1 MKKMIQSANGPML
14 EVIKQFKAEFWMVG
28 LFSLVANVLM
38 LTPTLYMLQV
48 YDRVMISQSGFT
60 LVAISAVALFFYI
73 VMAFSEW
80 LRSRLLVRAGVRFD
94 EAMNSQIFKAS
105 FNKSLGNSRFD
116 SPEAFNDLTQLRQF
130 MTGQGIFTFFDVPW
144 TPIYI
149 FVVWLLH
156 PVLGMMCFVFVLI
169 YALVAWLGHSM
180 TYSTNQSSIESRR
193 TARMYVENKLK
204 NSEVIDAMGMIK
216 GLRSKWLGLHAS
228 DMQDHSNSTDMNER
242 FTAVTKFVSMFQS
255 SLMLGIAAYLVIHD
269 ELSPAAMVA
278 ANVLMGRAV
287 QPVQMAVSMW
297 RMSMMAV
304 LSYSRLN
311 ELLKGFEAPANEA
324 SVPDKF
330 VGNVRIDNLI
340 ATVKGRAQP
349 ILKGINA
356 SFSSG
361 QLIAVM
367 GASGSGK
374 STLARSLIGIW
385 PEIQGAVYLDSLA
398 IHKANRSHIGP
409 HIGYLPQDVELIE
422 GTVADNIARFGKKD
436 PQKVIAAAQ
445 AAGVHEMIL
454 RFPNGYDTEM
464 GTSGRFLSGG
474 QRQRIALAR
483 AIYDEPSLIVLD
495 EPNANLDDLGEAAL
509 MGAVQQLRDKGK
521 TIFLITH
528 RPNALSSADQVLI
541 LADGQVSIMGPRQMV
556 MDRLVAQAKQAQQAN
571 PTNSNN
577 PHNPS

>member
-1 MKKMIQSANGPML
+1 ML
-14 EVIKQFKAEFWMVG
+14 DVIKQFKAEFWMVG
-28 LFSLVANVLM
+28 LFSLVANLLM

-60 LVAISAVALFFYI
+60 LVAISAVAVFFYA

-105 FNKSLGNSRFD
+105 FNKSLSKIKFD
-116 SPEAFNDLTQLRQF
+116 SPEAFNDLTHLRQF
-130 MTGQGIFTFFDVPW
+130 MTGQGVFTFFDMPW

-149 FVVWLLH
+149 LVVWLLH
-156 PVLGMMCFVFVLI
+156 PVLGVMCFVFVLI
-169 YALVAWLGHSM
+169 YGVIAWVGHRL
-180 TYSTNQSSIESRR
+180 TFKVNEGSIESRR

-216 GLRSKWLGLHAS
+216 GLRAKWLGLHAT
-228 DMQDHSNSTDMNER
+228 DMQDHAITSDMNER
-242 FTAVTKFVSMFQS
+242 FTAVTKFTSMFQS

-297 RMSMMAV
+297 RMSMMAA

-311 ELLKGFEAPANEA
+311 ELLKGFEASTDLVNIPNR
-324 SVPDKF
+324 F
-330 VGNVRIDNLI
+330 NGTVRVEKLV
-340 ATVKGRAQP
+340 ATVQGRAQP

-356 SFSSG
+356 NYSSG
-361 QLIAVM
+361 QVIVVM

-374 STLARSLIGIW
+374 STFARCLIGIW
-385 PEIQGAVYLDSLA
+385 PEIQGAVYLDQVPVNKVA
-398 IHKANRSHIGP
+398 RSDLGP
-409 HIGYLPQDVELIE
+409 HIGYLPQDVELLE
-422 GTVADNIARFGKKD
+422 GTVADNISRFGERD

-445 AAGVHEMIL
+445 LAGVHDMIL

-464 GTSGRFLSGG
+464 GSAGRFLSGG

-509 MGAVQQLRDKGK
+509 VSAVQQLRDKGK

-528 RPNALSSADQVLI
+528 RPNALSCADQVMI
-541 LADGQVSIMGPRQMV
+541 LANGEVSILGPKQMV
-556 MDRLVAQAKQAQQAN
+556 MDRLVAQAKQAQIGN
-571 PTNSNN
+571 PA
-577 PHNPS
+577 

>member
-1 MKKMIQSANGPML
+1 MKTTLKNAQGPML
-14 EVIKQFKAEFWMVG
+14 DVIKQFKAEFWMVG
-28 LFSLVANVLM
+28 LFSLVANLLM

-60 LVAISAVALFFYI
+60 LIAISAVAVFFYA

-105 FNKSLGNSRFD
+105 FNKSLSKIKFD
-116 SPEAFNDLTQLRQF
+116 SPEAFNDLTHLRQF
-130 MTGQGIFTFFDVPW
+130 MTGQGVFTFFDMPW

-156 PVLGMMCFVFVLI
+156 PVLGVMCFVFVLI
-169 YALVAWLGHSM
+169 YGVIAWVGHRL
-180 TYSTNQSSIESRR
+180 TFKVNEGSIESRR

-216 GLRSKWLGLHAS
+216 GLRAKWLGLHAT
-228 DMQDHSNSTDMNER
+228 DMQDHAITSDMNER
-242 FTAVTKFVSMFQS
+242 FTAVTKFTSMFQS

-297 RMSMMAV
+297 RMSMLAA

-311 ELLKGFEAPANEA
+311 ELLKGFEASTD
-324 SVPDKF
+324 SVNIPNRF
-330 VGNVRIDNLI
+330 NGTVRVEQLV
-340 ATVKGRAQP
+340 ATVQGRAQP

-356 SFSSG
+356 NYSSG
-361 QLIAVM
+361 QVIVVM

-374 STLARSLIGIW
+374 STFARCLIGIW
-385 PEIQGAVYLDSLA
+385 PEIQGAVYLDQVPVNKVA
-398 IHKANRSHIGP
+398 RSDLGP
-409 HIGYLPQDVELIE
+409 HIGYLPQDVELLE
-422 GTVADNIARFGKKD
+422 GTVADNISRFGERD

-445 AAGVHEMIL
+445 LAGVHDMIL

-464 GTSGRFLSGG
+464 GSAGRFLSGG

-509 MGAVQQLRDKGK
+509 VSTVQQLRDKGK

-528 RPNALSSADQVLI
+528 RPNALSCADQVMI
-541 LADGQVSIMGPRQMV
+541 LANGEVSIMGPKQMV
-556 MDRLVAQAKQAQQAN
+556 MDRLVAQAKQAQIGN
-571 PTNSNN
+571 PA
-577 PHNPS
+577 

>member
-1 MKKMIQSANGPML
+1 MKTTLKNAQGPML
-14 EVIKQFKAEFWMVG
+14 DVIKQFKAEFWMVG
-28 LFSLVANVLM
+28 LFSLVANLLM

-60 LVAISAVALFFYI
+60 LVAISAVAVFFYA

-105 FNKSLGNSRFD
+105 FNKSLSKIKFD
-116 SPEAFNDLTQLRQF
+116 SPEAFNDLTHLRQF
-130 MTGQGIFTFFDVPW
+130 MTGQGVFTFFDMPW

-156 PVLGMMCFVFVLI
+156 PVLGVMCFVFVLI
-169 YALVAWLGHSM
+169 YGVIAWVGHRL
-180 TYSTNQSSIESRR
+180 TFKVNEGSIESRR

-216 GLRSKWLGLHAS
+216 GLRAKWLGLHAT
-228 DMQDHSNSTDMNER
+228 DMQDHAITSDMNER
-242 FTAVTKFVSMFQS
+242 FTAVTKFTSMFQS

-297 RMSMMAV
+297 RMSMMAA

-311 ELLKGFEAPANEA
+311 ELLKGFEASTDLVNIPNR
-324 SVPDKF
+324 F
-330 VGNVRIDNLI
+330 NGTVRVEKLV
-340 ATVKGRAQP
+340 ATVQGRAQP

-356 SFSSG
+356 NYSSG
-361 QLIAVM
+361 QVIVVM

-374 STLARSLIGIW
+374 STFARCLIGIW
-385 PEIQGAVYLDSLA
+385 PEIQGAVYLDQVPVNKVA
-398 IHKANRSHIGP
+398 RSDFGP
-409 HIGYLPQDVELIE
+409 HIGYLPQDVELLE
-422 GTVADNIARFGKKD
+422 GTVADNISRFGERD

-445 AAGVHEMIL
+445 LAGVHDMIL

-464 GTSGRFLSGG
+464 GSAGRFLSGG

-509 MGAVQQLRDKGK
+509 VSAVQQLRDKGK

-528 RPNALSSADQVLI
+528 RPNALSCADQVMI
-541 LADGQVSIMGPRQMV
+541 LANGEVSIMGPKQMV
-556 MDRLVAQAKQAQQAN
+556 MDRLVAQAKQAQIGN
-571 PTNSNN
+571 PA
-577 PHNPS
+577 

>member
-1 MKKMIQSANGPML
+1 MKTTLKNAQGPML
-14 EVIKQFKAEFWMVG
+14 DVIKQFKAEFWMVG
-28 LFSLVANVLM
+28 LFSLVANLLM

-60 LVAISAVALFFYI
+60 LVAISAVAVFFYA

-105 FNKSLGNSRFD
+105 FNKSLSKIKFD
-116 SPEAFNDLTQLRQF
+116 SPEAFNDLTHLRQF
-130 MTGQGIFTFFDVPW
+130 MTGQGVFTFFDMPW

-156 PVLGMMCFVFVLI
+156 PVLGVMCFVFVLI
-169 YALVAWLGHSM
+169 YGLIAWVGHRL
-180 TYSTNQSSIESRR
+180 TFKVNEGSIESRR

-216 GLRSKWLGLHAS
+216 GLRAKWLGLHAT
-228 DMQDHSNSTDMNER
+228 DMQDHAITSDMNER
-242 FTAVTKFVSMFQS
+242 FTAVTKFTSMFQS

-297 RMSMMAV
+297 RMSMLAA

-311 ELLKGFEAPANEA
+311 ELLKGFEASTDLVNIPNR
-324 SVPDKF
+324 F
-330 VGNVRIDNLI
+330 NGTVRVEKLV
-340 ATVKGRAQP
+340 ATVQGRAQP

-356 SFSSG
+356 NYSSG
-361 QLIAVM
+361 QVIVVM

-374 STLARSLIGIW
+374 STFARCLIGIW
-385 PEIQGAVYLDSLA
+385 PEIQGAVYLDQVPVNKVA
-398 IHKANRSHIGP
+398 RSDLGP
-409 HIGYLPQDVELIE
+409 HIGYLPQDVELLE
-422 GTVADNIARFGKKD
+422 GTVADNISRFGERD

-445 AAGVHEMIL
+445 LAGVHDMIL

-464 GTSGRFLSGG
+464 GSAGRFLSGG

-509 MGAVQQLRDKGK
+509 VSAVQQLRDKGK

-528 RPNALSSADQVLI
+528 RPNALSCADQVMI
-541 LADGQVSIMGPRQMV
+541 LANGEVSIMGPKQMV
-556 MDRLVAQAKQAQQAN
+556 MDRLVAQAKQAQIGN
-571 PTNSNN
+571 PA
-577 PHNPS
+577 

>member
-1 MKKMIQSANGPML
+1 MKNFFNSANGPML
-14 EVIKQFKAEFWMVG
+14 DVIKQFKAEFWMVG

-60 LVAISAVALFFYI
+60 LVAISAVAFFFYA

-105 FNKSLGNSRFD
+105 FNKSLGKVRFD

-156 PVLGMMCFVFVLI
+156 PFLGLMCFVFVLI
-169 YALVAWLGHSM
+169 YALVAWVGHRM
-180 TYSTNQSSIESRR
+180 TYEANHSSIETRR

-216 GLRSKWLGLHAS
+216 GLRAKWLGLHSS
-228 DMQDHSNSTDMNER
+228 DMQDHSHTTDMNER

-269 ELSPAAMVA
+269 ELSPASMVA

-297 RMSMMAV
+297 RMSMMA
-304 LSYSRLN
+304 LMSYSRLN
-311 ELLKGFEAPANEA
+311 ELLTGFDAPTDEVA
-324 SVPDKF
+324 VPQSF
-330 VGNVRIDNLI
+330 VGNVRIDHLV
-340 ATVKGRAQP
+340 ATVQGREQP
-349 ILKGINA
+349 ILKGIDAN
-356 SFSSG
+356 FSSG
-361 QLIAVM
+361 QVIVVM

-374 STLARSLIGIW
+374 STLARCLIGIW
-385 PEIQGAVYLDSLA
+385 PEIKGNVYLDSLA
-398 IHKANRSHIGP
+398 VNKAARSELGP

-422 GTVADNIARFGKKD
+422 GTVADNIARFGERD
-436 PQKVIAAAQ
+436 SQKVIAAAQ

-454 RFPNGYDTEM
+454 RFANGYDTEM
-464 GTSGRFLSGG
+464 GSSGRFLSGG

-483 AIYDEPSLIVLD
+483 AIYGEPSLIVLD

-528 RPNALSSADQVLI
+528 RPSALASADQVLI
-541 LADGQVSIMGPRQMV
+541 LAAGEVSIMGPRQMV
-556 MDRLVAQAKQAQQAN
+556 MDKLVAQAKQAQQAQQAN
-571 PTNSNN
+571 QTNTTN
-577 PHNPS
+577 

>member
-1 MKKMIQSANGPML
+1 MKTTLKNAQGPML
-14 EVIKQFKAEFWMVG
+14 DVIKQFKAEFWMVG
-28 LFSLVANVLM
+28 LFSLVANLLM

-60 LVAISAVALFFYI
+60 LIAISAVAVFFYA

-105 FNKSLGNSRFD
+105 FNKSLSKIKFD
-116 SPEAFNDLTQLRQF
+116 SPEAFNDLTHLRQF
-130 MTGQGIFTFFDVPW
+130 MTGQGVFTFFDMPW

-156 PVLGMMCFVFVLI
+156 PVLGVMCFVFVLI
-169 YALVAWLGHSM
+169 YGVIAWVGHRL
-180 TYSTNQSSIESRR
+180 TFKVNEGSIESRR

-216 GLRSKWLGLHAS
+216 GLRAKWLGLHAT
-228 DMQDHSNSTDMNER
+228 DMQDHAITSDMNER
-242 FTAVTKFVSMFQS
+242 FTAVTKFTSMFQS

-297 RMSMMAV
+297 RMSMMAA

-311 ELLKGFEAPANEA
+311 ELLKGFEASTDLVNIPNR
-324 SVPDKF
+324 F
-330 VGNVRIDNLI
+330 NGTVRVEQLV
-340 ATVKGRAQP
+340 ATVQGRAQP

-356 SFSSG
+356 NYSSG
-361 QLIAVM
+361 QVIVVM

-374 STLARSLIGIW
+374 STFARCLIGIW
-385 PEIQGAVYLDSLA
+385 PEIQGAVYLDQVPVNKVA
-398 IHKANRSHIGP
+398 RSDLGP
-409 HIGYLPQDVELIE
+409 HIGYLPQDVELLE
-422 GTVADNIARFGKKD
+422 GTVADNISRFGERD

-445 AAGVHEMIL
+445 LAGVHDMIL

-464 GTSGRFLSGG
+464 GSAGRFLSGG

-509 MGAVQQLRDKGK
+509 VSAVQQLRDKGK

-528 RPNALSSADQVLI
+528 RPNALSCADQVMI
-541 LADGQVSIMGPRQMV
+541 LANGEVSIMGPKQMV
-556 MDRLVAQAKQAQQAN
+556 MDRLVAQAKQAQIGN
-571 PTNSNN
+571 PA
-577 PHNPS
+577 

>member
-1 MKKMIQSANGPML
+1 MKTTLKNAQGPML
-14 EVIKQFKAEFWMVG
+14 DVIKQFKAEFWMVG
-28 LFSLVANVLM
+28 LFSLVANLLM

-60 LVAISAVALFFYI
+60 LVAISAVAVFFYA

-105 FNKSLGNSRFD
+105 FNKSLSKIKFD
-116 SPEAFNDLTQLRQF
+116 SPEAFNDLTHLRQF
-130 MTGQGIFTFFDVPW
+130 MTGQGVFTFFDMPW

-156 PVLGMMCFVFVLI
+156 PVLGVMCFVFVLI
-169 YALVAWLGHSM
+169 YGVIAWVGHRL
-180 TYSTNQSSIESRR
+180 TFKVNEGSIESRR

-216 GLRSKWLGLHAS
+216 GLRAKWLGLHAT
-228 DMQDHSNSTDMNER
+228 DMQDHAITSDMNER
-242 FTAVTKFVSMFQS
+242 FTAITKFTSMFQS

-297 RMSMMAV
+297 RMSMMAA

-311 ELLKGFEAPANEA
+311 ELLKGFEASTDAVNIPNR
-324 SVPDKF
+324 F
-330 VGNVRIDNLI
+330 NGTVRVEQLV
-340 ATVKGRAQP
+340 ATVQGRAQP

-356 SFSSG
+356 NYSSG
-361 QLIAVM
+361 QVIVVM

-374 STLARSLIGIW
+374 STFARCLIGIW
-385 PEIQGAVYLDSLA
+385 PEIQGAVYLDQVPVNKVA
-398 IHKANRSHIGP
+398 RSDLGP
-409 HIGYLPQDVELIE
+409 HIGYLPQDVELLE
-422 GTVADNIARFGKKD
+422 GTVADNISRFGERD

-445 AAGVHEMIL
+445 LAGVHDMIL

-464 GTSGRFLSGG
+464 GSAGRFLSGG

-509 MGAVQQLRDKGK
+509 VSAVQQLRDKGK

-528 RPNALSSADQVLI
+528 RPNALSCADQVMI
-541 LADGQVSIMGPRQMV
+541 LANGEVSIMGPKQMV
-556 MDRLVAQAKQAQQAN
+556 MDRLVAQAKQAQIGN
-571 PTNSNN
+571 PA
-577 PHNPS
+577 